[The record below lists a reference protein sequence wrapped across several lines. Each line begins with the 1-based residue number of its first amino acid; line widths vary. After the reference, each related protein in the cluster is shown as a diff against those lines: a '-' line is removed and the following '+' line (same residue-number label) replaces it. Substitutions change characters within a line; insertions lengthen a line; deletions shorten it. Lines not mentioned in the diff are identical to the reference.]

1 MTLEQLLSTTFS
13 SSQTSCSQ
21 IPNQMITTSKTR
33 SCQVCGNP
41 ARFVNY
47 GALTCQS
54 CRAFFRRHGH
64 RSKVRKLE
72 NYLSK

>member
-1 MTLEQLLSTTFS
+1 MTLEQLLSTPFS
-13 SSQTSCSQ
+13 LSQTSCNKIQ
-21 IPNQMITTSKTR
+21 NQMITKPKTR
-33 SCQVCGNP
+33 SCQVCGNL

-54 CRAFFRRHGH
+54 CRAFFRRHGQ

-72 NYLSK
+72 KYFSI